1 MSFSACCS
9 NSATWREE
17 AVFHFHFFFIRRLS
31 ATYNGEAIFP
41 GDGFELRDILCSS
54 GGWNCPGALQTKT
67 GLEAINYSIVIPAYN
82 EGGRLGATLE
92 KALAYVRRQGW
103 DEEVIV
109 VNDGSRDNTA
119 EIVRGFAEKDPVVRL
134 VENPGNRGKG
144 YSVRNGI
151 LQARG
156 EIVVFSDADL
166 SSPIEE
172 MPKLLEALA
181 AGADIAI
188 GSRWLRAEL
197 QTRRQSLHRQLFGR
211 IFNLLLRIILGLRF
225 KDTQCGFK
233 AFTRRAAQ
241 TVLPLQ
247 RIERWGFDPEILF
260 LAHKFGLRVQ
270 EVPVR
275 WGHSGDTRIHPLIDG
290 ARMFQEM
297 LRIRWYD
304 LTGKYDGGT
313 AVAAQAPKTLPGR
326 PAPRV

>member
-1 MSFSACCS
+1 MMDM
-9 NSATWREE
+9 T
-17 AVFHFHFFFIRRLS
+17 
-31 ATYNGEAIFP
+31 
-41 GDGFELRDILCSS
+41 
-54 GGWNCPGALQTKT
+54 
-67 GLEAINYSIVIPAYN
+67 YSIVIPAYN
-82 EGGRLGATLE
+82 EGSRLEATLA
-92 KALAYVRRQGW
+92 KVLAYVREQGW
-103 DEEVIV
+103 DAEVIV

-119 EIVRGFAEKDPVVRL
+119 ELVRTFAAKDSRLRL

-144 YSVRNGI
+144 YSVRHGM
-151 LQARG
+151 LEALG
-156 EIVVFSDADL
+156 DVVVFSDADL

-197 QTRRQSLHRQLFGR
+197 QTQRQSLLRQAFGR
-211 IFNLLLRIILGLRF
+211 VFNLLLRIILGLKF

-241 TVLPLQ
+241 TILPLQ

-260 LAHKFGLRVQ
+260 LARKFGFRVE
-270 EVPVR
+270 EVPVL
-275 WGHSGDTRIHPLIDG
+275 WGHSGDTRIHPLLDG

-304 LTGKYDGGT
+304 LTGKYDGAST
-313 AVAAQAPKTLPGR
+313 VSVQPVKTLPGR